1 MMWCGSNN
9 HDKDIIDLCRQDT
22 FGAND
27 IVPVNSGTNRD
38 DRGVLGSAILAYIQA
53 NYVNPAVPFVQP
65 VQPTTG
71 QTVTVAPLVSGQSVR
86 LLIKPA
92 GTLAALTITL
102 PGVGVAA
109 LPVDGQEVWVVS
121 TQIITALTVNAGGTT
136 NVLGMPTTL
145 ATVSAPFRVWYYAA
159 DLTWYRG

>member
-1 MMWCGSNN
+1 MS
-9 HDKDIIDLCRQDT
+9 DTVPIIRLRERTTLLSTDN
-22 FGAND
+22 FPIAPANGGALRVSTD
-27 IVPVNSGTNRD
+27 AV
-38 DRGVLGSAILAYIQA
+38 LAYMQDNI
-53 NYVNPAVPFVQP
+53 VNPAISYVQP

-121 TQIITALTVNAGGTT
+121 SQIITALTVNAGGTT

-145 ATVSAPFRVWYYAA
+145 ATVSIPFRVWYYAA

>member
-1 MMWCGSNN
+1 MSETIP
-9 HDKDIIDLCRQDT
+9 IIRLRQRDT
-22 FGAND
+22 LLATDNFPIAPANGGALR
-27 IVPVNSGTNRD
+27 VAATA
-38 DRGVLGSAILAYIQA
+38 VLDYVQA
-53 NYVNPAVPFVQP
+53 NFVNPAVPYVQP

-109 LPVDGQEVWVVS
+109 LPVDNQEVWVVS

-145 ATVSAPFRVWYYAA
+145 ATISDPFRVWYSAA